1 VDGLPPGTDWV
12 AALDVFRASSS
23 RRGKDTAA
31 SSKPSASS
39 NASRR
44 RREDEAKLCILV
56 ALTAGFILV
65 KSVNTSY

>member
-1 VDGLPPGTDWV
+1 MRMTEKDWV
-12 AALDVFRASSS
+12 AALDVFRASSP

-44 RREDEAKLCILV
+44 RAKTRRNFASLV
-56 ALTAGFILV
+56 ALTAGFILA
-65 KSVNTSY
+65 KSVHTATA